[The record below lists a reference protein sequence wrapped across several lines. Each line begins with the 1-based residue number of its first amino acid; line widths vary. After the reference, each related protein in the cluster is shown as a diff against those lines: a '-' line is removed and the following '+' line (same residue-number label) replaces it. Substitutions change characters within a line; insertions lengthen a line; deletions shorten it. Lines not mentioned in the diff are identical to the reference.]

1 MRMFLFFAT
10 LCCLFSNCLAQKT
23 ARSWGEIQF
32 AIVDTKSQELVPN
45 GYQESQLLFDV
56 HFNLLKENTSYLK
69 FTGADW
75 KDAVRTV
82 PTFCFDFTK
91 TKDKKA
97 LKTWKKIDKAY
108 NGEISERMLPIF
120 DGKNF
125 FGGIWTSDSLFLT
138 DLPFGGK
145 SSAFPFKY
153 LIEGNLLT
161 IQIKRSES
169 NFKCTGKDGT
179 DFLFENKDSLPND
192 ISGVWDFGDYHI
204 VFMNSEQA
212 EKLLAGNRRKLPP
225 PYSGPEQ
232 HGYMSIFNPYS
243 GQEIFTYWIE
253 MGTLCL
259 YIDAKWGLGMF
270 FRLPFEISADGQ
282 IFGIKLDAC
291 PTTLSYHN

>member
-10 LCCLFSNCLAQKT
+10 LCCLFSNSLAQKT
-23 ARSWGEIQF
+23 ARSWEGIQF
-32 AIVDTKSQELVPN
+32 AIVDTKSQKLVPN

-56 HFNLLKENTSYLK
+56 RFNLLKENTSYLG
-69 FTGADW
+69 FNGAGWDYE
-75 KDAVRTV
+75 VREK
-82 PTFCFDFTK
+82 PSFCFDFAK
-91 TKDKKA
+91 TKEKKA

-125 FGGIWTSDSLFLT
+125 LGGIWTSDSLFLT

-153 LIEGNLLT
+153 LIEENQLT

-169 NFKCTGKDGT
+169 NFKCAGKDGS
-179 DFLFENKDSLPND
+179 DILFENKGLLPND
-192 ISGVWDFGDYHI
+192 ISGVWIFGDYHI
-204 VFMNSEQA
+204 VFMTSEQA
-212 EKLLAGNRRKLPP
+212 EILSSNNRKLPS
-225 PYSGPEQ
+225 PYIGPEQ
-232 HGYMSIFNPYS
+232 HGYMCIFNPYS

-253 MGTLCL
+253 KGTLCL
-259 YIDAKWGLGMF
+259 YMDAKWGLGMF
-270 FRLPFEISADGQ
+270 FRLPFEISSDGQ
-282 IFGIKLDAC
+282 IFNVKLDAC

>member
-1 MRMFLFFAT
+1 MRIFLFFVA
-10 LCCLFSNCLAQKT
+10 LCCLYTNSLAQKT
-23 ARSWGEIQF
+23 ARSWGGIQF
-32 AIVDTKSQELVPN
+32 AIVDTKSQKLVPN

-56 HFNLLKENTSYLK
+56 RFNLLKENTSYLK
-69 FTGADW
+69 FMGASW
-75 KDAVRTV
+75 KDAVRTK
-82 PTFCFDFTK
+82 PTFCFDFAK
-91 TKDKKA
+91 TKEKKA

-145 SSAFPFKY
+145 SNAFPFKY
-153 LIEGNLLT
+153 HVEENQLT

-169 NFKCTGKDGT
+169 NFKCAGKDGS
-179 DFLFENKDSLPND
+179 DILFENKGLLPND
-192 ISGVWDFGDYHI
+192 ISGVWIFGDYHI
-204 VFMNSEQA
+204 VFMTSEQA
-212 EKLLAGNRRKLPP
+212 EILSSNNRKLPS
-225 PYSGPEQ
+225 PYIGPEQ
-232 HGYMSIFNPYS
+232 HGYMCIFNPYS

-253 MGTLCL
+253 KGTLCI
-259 YIDAKWGLGMF
+259 YMDAKWDLGMF

-282 IFGIKLDAC
+282 IFNVKLDAC

>member
-1 MRMFLFFAT
+1 MFLFFAT
-10 LCCLFSNCLAQKT
+10 LCCLFSNSLAQKT
-23 ARSWGEIQF
+23 ARSWGGIQF
-32 AIVDTKSQELVPN
+32 AIVDTKSQKLVPN

-56 HFNLLKENTSYLK
+56 RFNLLKENTSYLG
-69 FTGADW
+69 FNGAGWDYE
-75 KDAVRTV
+75 VREK
-82 PTFCFDFTK
+82 PSFCFDFAK
-91 TKDKKA
+91 TKEKKA

-153 LIEGNLLT
+153 HVEENQLT

-169 NFKCTGKDGT
+169 NFKCAGKDGS
-179 DFLFENKDSLPND
+179 DILFENKGLLPND
-192 ISGVWDFGDYHI
+192 ISGVWIFGDYHI
-204 VFMNSEQA
+204 VFMTSEQA
-212 EKLLAGNRRKLPP
+212 EILSSNNRKQPS
-225 PYSGPEQ
+225 PYIGPEQ
-232 HGYMSIFNPYS
+232 HGYMCIFNPYS

-253 MGTLCL
+253 KGTLCL

-270 FRLPFEISADGQ
+270 FRLPFEISSDGQ
-282 IFGIKLDAC
+282 IFNVKLDAC

>member
-1 MRMFLFFAT
+1 MRMFLFFVA
-10 LCCLFSNCLAQKT
+10 LCCLYTNSLAQKT
-23 ARSWGEIQF
+23 ARSWGGIQF
-32 AIVDTKSQELVPN
+32 AIVDTKSQKLVPN

-56 HFNLLKENTSYLK
+56 RFNLLKENTSYLK

-75 KDAVRTV
+75 KDAVRTK
-82 PTFCFDFTK
+82 PTFCFDFAK
-91 TKDKKA
+91 TKEKKA

-138 DLPFGGK
+138 APPFGRK
-145 SSAFPFKY
+145 SNAFPFKY
-153 LIEGNLLT
+153 HIEENQLT

-169 NFKCTGKDGT
+169 NFKCAGKDGS
-179 DFLFENKDSLPND
+179 DILFENKGLLPND
-192 ISGVWDFGDYHI
+192 ISGVWIFGDYHI
-204 VFMNSEQA
+204 VFMTSEQA
-212 EKLLAGNRRKLPP
+212 EILSSNNRKLPS
-225 PYSGPEQ
+225 PYIGPEQ
-232 HGYMSIFNPYS
+232 HGYMCIFNPYS

-253 MGTLCL
+253 KGTLCI
-259 YIDAKWGLGMF
+259 YMDAKWDLGMF

-282 IFGIKLDAC
+282 TFNVKLDAC